1 LHSNALDQSQF
12 NFDLRIMLLDIY
24 KQLQLD
30 SCFAKEIKRLGLKGV
45 QLETLGILNFN
56 DLIQNSQIDQFNSE
70 KIKYDKFFKRM
81 KMT

>member
-1 LHSNALDQSQF
+1 
-12 NFDLRIMLLDIY
+12 MLLDIY